1 MNLKTTMKKYGR
13 NLMLMSSNEHKEY
26 LLKIKKEKRFIK
38 TIQIIIVLSF
48 FIIWQLLAHF
58 NIINTFLFSSPE
70 NIIKTINNLLNNNL
84 FEHIY
89 VTFYETAVSFFIA
102 SIIGFLVASLLWLNK
117 TIAKIVD
124 PFLTIL
130 NSLPKVALGPLI
142 IIWVGASTNS
152 IIVMSLMISLILC
165 IINIYNSFI
174 STEKEYITLMK
185 SFKAS
190 KKQIL
195 IKTIIPANKY
205 NIFNAFKINISMSL
219 IGVIMGEL
227 LVSKKGLGYLI
238 MYGGEVFNINLIIT
252 SVFILGIMSYLI
264 YIVVVKIGTIWLKE
278 K

>member
-1 MNLKTTMKKYGR
+1 MY
-13 NLMLMSSNEHKEY
+13 SNEHKEY
-26 LLKIKKEKRFIK
+26 LKKRKKEKLFIRL
-38 TIQIIIVLSF
+38 IQLIIVISF
-48 FIIWQLLAHF
+48 FIIWQLLSSF

-70 NIIKTINNLLNNNL
+70 NIIKTIINLLNNNL

-89 VTFYETAVSFFIA
+89 VTFYETAISFLIA
-102 SIIGFLVASLLWLNK
+102 SIVGFLIASLLWLNK

-174 STEKEYITLMK
+174 STEKEYIFLMK
-185 SFKAS
+185 SFKAN

-195 IKTIIPANKY
+195 LKTIIPANKL

-252 SVFILGIMSYLI
+252 SVFILGIMSYII
-264 YIVVVKIGTIWLKE
+264 YIVIIKIGNIWLKE